1 MSIDINGLGVNQ
13 ASTSRIKS
21 QSSTQQKSADV
32 DNEGKS
38 SSDKVELSS
47 EAKSMQSIEDQVRQ
61 LPDVDQE
68 KVDRIK
74 SAIADGSYSVNSQ
87 SIANKMLDIDGMFG

>member
-1 MSIDINGLGVNQ
+1 MDL

-21 QSSTQQKSADV
+21 QSSTQQKSVDI

-87 SIANKMLDIDGMFG
+87 SIANKMLDLDGMFS